1 MAKTVIGFFDSRTQ
15 AESAQQDLISN
26 GFSRSS
32 IRLMAGE
39 EGGREYAGQTP
50 ETHAHE
56 GFMDRVRH
64 FLAEIG
70 LMSEKGASHV
80 SESEH
85 SLYAEGMRRGGTL
98 LSVTTDD
105 DSADEAADILSR
117 HGAVDIDE
125 RATAWQADSATQTG
139 ATTASGVMGASGTT
153 AASSATEGETR
164 IPVIEEELKVGK
176 REVERG
182 GARVYSHMTET
193 PVEEQV
199 RLREER
205 VDVERRPVDRPASEA
220 ELNAFQEGTMEIRT
234 TAEEPV
240 VSKEARVVEE
250 VVVGKEATEHTE
262 TIRGTVRATEV
273 EVESLTPEEAQQFA
287 AHESEFRSD
296 FQNVYSSRGISYEQL
311 QPAYR
316 YGYHLGLNPR
326 YRGSDWSQ
334 VEPEIRR
341 DWEAHNYGPW
351 DRFKDAVH
359 YAWDRARHH

>member
-15 AESAQQDLISN
+15 VESAEQDLIRS
-26 GFSRSS
+26 GFPRSS
-32 IRLMAGE
+32 IRIMASGQQ
-39 EGGREYAGQTP
+39 GGEYAGGQTS
-50 ETHAHE
+50 ETHTHE
-56 GFMDRVRH
+56 GFMDRIRH

-70 LMSEKGASHV
+70 LMSEKGTSHV
-80 SESEH
+80 SDTEH

-105 DSADEAADILSR
+105 DSADEAADILER
-117 HGAVDIDE
+117 HGAADIDE
-125 RATAWQADSATQTG
+125 RAAQWQVGSATQTG
-139 ATTASGVMGASGTT
+139 TVSSSGITGSSGTG
-153 AASSATEGETR
+153 AGETR

-182 GARVYSHMTET
+182 GARIYSHMTET

-220 ELNAFQEGTMEIRT
+220 ELNAFREGTMEIRT